1 MSFPH
6 SSVSKESACNAGDL
20 GSNPRLGRFP
30 GEGNSNVLQYSC
42 LENPMDRGDW
52 RATVYGVKRV
62 RYDLATK
69 PLRHSEN
76 YLTTTQICQGHQNQ
90 GKSEKLSQPKGA
102 HGLHHT
108 RPPCLSPTPGVCSNS
123 YSSSRWCHPSI
134 SFSVVPFSCPQSF
147 PASGSFQ
154 SPFFTSDGQSNG
166 VSASALVRPMNI
178 QDWFPLGWTGGIS
191 LKSKGFSRVFP
202 TPQFK
207 TINFSALSFLYSPAL
222 TAIHDYCKNHS
233 FDKVDLCQ
241 QSNVSAF

>member
-1 MSFPH
+1 MQNNLPGKALGEIRKIRIIFSKVNLSVLLHWSTFSSETAQFH
-6 SSVSKESACNAGDL
+6 SVAQLCSTLCD
-20 GSNPRLGRFP
+20 
-30 GEGNSNVLQYSC
+30 
-42 LENPMDRGDW
+42 PMDCSMPGFP
-52 RATVYGVKRV
+52 VY
-62 RYDLATK
+62 
-69 PLRHSEN
+69 H
-76 YLTTTQICQGHQNQ
+76 
-90 GKSEKLSQPKGA
+90 
-102 HGLHHT
+102 
-108 RPPCLSPTPGVCSNS
+108 PTPTACSNS
-123 YSSSRWCHPSI
+123 CPLSRWWHPTI